1 MSKQA
6 QPNKKPAKGIKNIII
21 IVIILILFA
30 GIPLLFLN
38 YQAKQSGMSLSEVVQ
53 RKIGNT
59 KSGDLD
65 ASKLS
70 NDSIG
75 FKIDFLSSQPIGN
88 KFTENPQISNLG
100 VADLDGDKLL
110 DVIVCDTKSNTVS
123 WNRQYPLGTFTES
136 VLADDLIAPAHVEIQ
151 DFDHDGDPDLII
163 AVLGMLFP
171 NNDKIGSVVVL
182 ENDGKC
188 NFTKHIV
195 AEKIARV
202 SDARA
207 GDLDGDG
214 DLDLAVCQFGYDD
227 GETRWIENLGNW
239 KFQSHSLQNIS
250 GPINVLLDDVDHDGD
265 LDILSLV
272 SQEWEEI
279 YCFINDGK
287 GKFQP
292 KLLWGSNNEDFGS
305 SGIELCDFDMDG
317 DQDILYT
324 NGDAFDYTP
333 PVPRPWHGVQWL
345 ENKGNLSYEY
355 HRISN
360 FAGAFSPRA
369 VDIDQDNDVD
379 LFVVSGFNIWSNP
392 EAESFIWMENIGNMK
407 FRKHPIASSPTH
419 LLTLELGDFNND
431 GQMDMVTGG
440 MHVYPPFDRMGR
452 VTLWMN
458 NGSLAK
464 KAVE

>member
-6 QPNKKPAKGIKNIII
+6 KPNKKPAKGIKNIII
-21 IVIILILFA
+21 IGIILILFI

-65 ASKLS
+65 NSKIS

-75 FKIDFLSSQPIGN
+75 SKIDFLTPQPIGN

-100 VADLDGDKLL
+100 IADLDGDKLL
-110 DVIVCDTKSNTVS
+110 DVIVCDTKNNTVS
-123 WNRQYPLGTFTES
+123 WIRQYPLGTFTES
-136 VLADDLIAPAHVEIQ
+136 VLADDLIAPAHVGIQ
-151 DFDHDGDPDLII
+151 DFDHDGDPDLIV

-195 AEKIARV
+195 AERIARV

-305 SGIELCDFDMDG
+305 SGIELCDFDLDG

-345 ENKGNLSYEY
+345 ENKGNISYEY
-355 HRISN
+355 HRIYN

-369 VDIDQDNDVD
+369 ADIDQDQDVD

-392 EAESFIWMENIGNMK
+392 EAESFIWMENTGNMK

-458 NGSLAK
+458 NGTLAK
-464 KAVE
+464 K